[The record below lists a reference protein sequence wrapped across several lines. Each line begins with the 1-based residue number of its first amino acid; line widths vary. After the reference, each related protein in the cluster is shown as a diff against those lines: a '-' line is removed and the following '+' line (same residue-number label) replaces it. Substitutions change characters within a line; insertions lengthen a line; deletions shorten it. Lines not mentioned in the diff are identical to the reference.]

1 MVATYPHTREGMD
14 AAMVR
19 AHGLLGTGTLTL
31 YSSRDDLVW
40 SSSDE
45 DEVKLITSAES
56 LFSASSKDNFVLVLF
71 SKKIFAIVKCLNDW
85 TFLIGLDRTSLNI
98 LVVSKIN
105 SISSIDKSFIPS
117 KCLDFSLFIIGYPYI
132 IFFKTLFG

>member
-1 MVATYPHTREGMD
+1 MRHRATRLSVPGNAPLALDKRAFMGYIIVMLNDKPTYTLWNGSHMVATYPHTREGMD

-45 DEVKLITSAES
+45 DELTSEQ
-56 LFSASSKDNFVLVLF
+56 LVEMDTIYDECGDYDL
-71 SKKIFAIVKCLNDW
+71 C
-85 TFLIGLDRTSLNI
+85 G
-98 LVVSKIN
+98 
-105 SISSIDKSFIPS
+105 
-117 KCLDFSLFIIGYPYI
+117 
-132 IFFKTLFG
+132 